1 MFLSLDHWLVLI
13 GIGFSMFPNVRGQ
26 LHLMFELSLMG
37 IFNSLFFN
45 ILFIFWRFGGRFSL
59 INGLGRLLCM
69 RVLALL

>member
-13 GIGFSMFPNVRGQ
+13 GIGFSMFTNVRGQ

-37 IFNSLFFN
+37 IFYSLFLN
-45 ILFIFWRFGGRFSL
+45 ILFIFRRFGSRLSL

-69 RVLALL
+69 RVL